1 MKTKLMT
8 NILTWVWAILLFV
21 VLFLSVKCNP
31 VKQVLRDQEKLE
43 EVAKVVVKGGW
54 CANDT
59 TFITTS
65 DTLVEVDTLVRID
78 TLTDTYVFNDTN
90 YITKWKTREITKSIT
105 IHDTIKSFIVDNA
118 RVRLL
123 QADSVKFSNLA
134 NDYKAKA
141 DSRLSWII
149 FLLAIIALF
158 VYLKLRK

>member
-1 MKTKLMT
+1 MKTK
-8 NILTWVWAILLFV
+8 ISLL
-21 VLFLSVKCNP
+21 LLLLIGCNP

-65 DTLVEVDTLVRID
+65 DTLVELDTLVRID
-78 TLTDTYVFNDTN
+78 TLTDTYVFNDTT

-123 QADSVKFSNLA
+123 QADSV
-134 NDYKAKA
+134 
-141 DSRLSWII
+141 RLSNDLTEWKGKANNRLS
-149 FLLAIIALF
+149 LLILLLIAIGVFI
-158 VYLKLRK
+158 YLKLRK

>member
-1 MKTKLMT
+1 MKTK
-8 NILTWVWAILLFV
+8 ISLLLLLLV
-21 VLFLSVKCNP
+21 GCNP

-59 TFITTS
+59 TFVVKS

-78 TLTDTYVFNDTN
+78 TLTDTYVFNDTT
-90 YITKWKTREITKSIT
+90 YITKWKTRDIIKSIT

-118 RVRLL
+118 RVRAL
-123 QADSVKFSNLA
+123 QADSVKFTNLA

-141 DSRLSWII
+141 DSRLNWLI
-149 FLLAIIALF
+149 FLLVIIALF

>member
-1 MKTKLMT
+1 MKTK
-8 NILTWVWAILLFV
+8 ISLLLLLLV
-21 VLFLSVKCNP
+21 GCNP

-59 TFITTS
+59 TFVVKS

-78 TLTDTYVFNDTN
+78 TLTDTYVFNDTT
-90 YITKWKTREITKSIT
+90 YITKWKTRDIIKSIT

-123 QADSVKFSNLA
+123 QADSVKFTNLA

-141 DSRLSWII
+141 DSRLNWLI
-149 FLLAIIALF
+149 FLLVIISLF

>member
-1 MKTKLMT
+1 MKTK
-8 NILTWVWAILLFV
+8 ISLL
-21 VLFLSVKCNP
+21 LLLLIGCNP

-65 DTLVEVDTLVRID
+65 DTLVELDTLVRID
-78 TLTDTYVFNDTN
+78 TLTDTYVFNDTT
-90 YITKWKTREITKSIT
+90 YITKWKTRDITKT
-105 IHDTIKSFIVDNA
+105 LKIHDTVKSFIVDNA

>member
-1 MKTKLMT
+1 MKTK
-8 NILTWVWAILLFV
+8 ISLLLLLLV
-21 VLFLSVKCNP
+21 GCNP

-59 TFITTS
+59 TFVVKS

-78 TLTDTYVFNDTN
+78 TLTDTYVFNDTT
-90 YITKWKTREITKSIT
+90 YITKWKTRDIIKSIT

-123 QADSVKFSNLA
+123 QADSVKFTNLA

-141 DSRLSWII
+141 DSRLNWLI
-149 FLLAIIALF
+149 FLLVIIALF
-158 VYLKLRK
+158 VYLKLKK

>member
-1 MKTKLMT
+1 L
-8 NILTWVWAILLFV
+8 IG
-21 VLFLSVKCNP
+21 CNP

-59 TFITTS
+59 TFISTS

-78 TLTDTYVFNDTN
+78 TLTDTYVFNDTT

-123 QADSVKFSNLA
+123 QADSV
-134 NDYKAKA
+134 
-141 DSRLSWII
+141 RLSNDLTEWKGKANNRLS
-149 FLLAIIALF
+149 LLILLLIAIALF